1 MRAGEC
7 TGLPADMADWSFMQ
21 LLAAQSVTRPARLGR
36 RGCLALLVLTA
47 SLVSVPAWADRG
59 SKFFKEG
66 RKAEQRG
73 DYDAALVLYEKAT
86 AAEPGS
92 VQYKTSA
99 RRIRFQAAIVHVDRG
114 HKLRNAGKLEEALK
128 EFEPALAIDPSSD
141 IAEQEIR
148 RTLAMIEARSTAPA
162 PGAKALTPRQQAEAE
177 MQQRLADVEGPV
189 ELTPPSRAPIT
200 LHATNDS
207 KMLFETIGK
216 LAGINVLFDQDYQSR
231 RITIDLNVVTL
242 EQALDNL
249 AVITKTLWK
258 PLTSNTILIYPE
270 TKRRDQ
276 EQQVIRTFYLSNT
289 IQPNELTELAQ
300 VIRNLLDAQ
309 KVQQV
314 NSQNAIVIR
323 DTPDKIAVVEK
334 LLNDI
339 DKAKP
344 EVIID
349 VAVLQVARDRS
360 RTLGL
365 YPGSPGLTLPVAFT
379 PGGAQA
385 TTTTGTGTTTT
396 TTTSTA
402 TSTSVPLRRL
412 ARLSTGDWSM
422 VLPGGTLNL
431 LLSDANTRLLQN
443 PQVRASDGNTARLR
457 VGERV
462 PVATG
467 SFQPG
472 IGGVGINPLVNT
484 QFQYLDVGVIL
495 EITPR
500 VHGDGEV
507 SMKMRVE
514 ISSVTSR
521 VNIGG
526 IDQPIIGQRTIEEEI
541 RLKEGETNVLGGI
554 MQTQRSSTLS
564 GIPGLSQIPL
574 LKYLF
579 SSVNQVESD
588 SEVLI
593 LMTPHIVRLPMV
605 TALNLRGIDVG
616 TQTNIAVRTKAAS
629 AVPSAIPGG
638 GVPVRMETPQAPP
651 PATATPPVKPGAAP
665 AAVAPAKPPA
675 GEAPPP
681 ETPRSETRPPAR
693 EAAPARPAETAPAPT
708 APAFRFD
715 SAIYSQPVGSTFP
728 VNIRIDNAENI
739 HSVPFQL
746 YYDAKQLKVVNILNG
761 ELLGQDGQAV
771 AVIQRVDDQNGVA
784 TITLTRPPDIAG
796 VSGSGVLATVSFQ
809 ALAPGQSALNILR
822 SAARNA
828 SQQPVSLAGAQ
839 TRVMVR

>member
-1 MRAGEC
+1 
-7 TGLPADMADWSFMQ
+7 MQ
-21 LLAAQSVTRPARLGR
+21 LLAAQPLTRPLRLARR
-36 RGCLALLVLTA
+36 RCLAFLFLTA
-47 SLVSVPAWADRG
+47 ALVAIPASADRG
-59 SKFFKEG
+59 SKFFKDG
-66 RKAEQRG
+66 RKAEQQG
-73 DYDAALVLYEKAT
+73 DLDGALVLYEKALD
-86 AAEPGS
+86 AES
-92 VQYKTSA
+92 RNIQYKASA

-114 HKLRNAGKLEEALK
+114 HKLRNSGKLEEALK
-128 EFEPALAIDPSSD
+128 EFERALAIDPSSD

-148 RTLAMIEARSTAPA
+148 RTLAMIEARSTAQA
-162 PGAKALTPRQQAEAE
+162 PGPKALTPRQQAEAE

-207 KMLFETIGK
+207 KVLFETIGK

-276 EQQVIRTFYLSNT
+276 EPQVIRTFYLSNT
-289 IQPNELTELAQ
+289 IQPNELTELTQ

-339 DKAKP
+339 DKAKA

-349 VAVLQVARDRS
+349 VAVLQVARDHS
-360 RTLGL
+360 RTLGI
-365 YPGSPGLTLPVAFT
+365 YPGSPGLTIPVAFA
-379 PGGAQA
+379 PGGVQ
-385 TTTTGTGTTTT
+385 TTTSTGTGTSTTT
-396 TTTSTA
+396 TTAST
-402 TSTSVPLRRL
+402 TTGTSVPLRRL

-422 VLPGGTLNL
+422 VLPGGTINL
-431 LLSDANTRLLQN
+431 LLSDASTRLLQN
-443 PQVRASDGNTARLR
+443 PQVRASDGATARLR

-526 IDQPIIGQRTIEEEI
+526 IDQPIIGQRTVEEEI

-564 GIPGLSQIPL
+564 GVPGLSQIPL

-593 LMTPHIVRLPMV
+593 LMTPHIVRLPAI

-616 TQTNIAVRTKAAS
+616 TQTNIAVRSKAAS

-638 GVPVRMETPQAPP
+638 GVPLRMETPQAP
-651 PATATPPVKPGAAP
+651 ATLPVKPAATPGAGAAPGTAP

-681 ETPRSETRPPAR
+681 ETPRGETQPQAR
-693 EAAPARPAETAPAPT
+693 EAAPARPSETAPAPT
-708 APAFRFD
+708 APALRFD
-715 SAIYSQPVGSTFP
+715 SAVYSQPVGNTFL

-746 YYDAKQLKVVNILNG
+746 YYDVKQLKVVNILNG
-761 ELLGQDGQAV
+761 DLLGRDGQAV

-784 TITLTRPPDIAG
+784 TITLTRPPGSAG

-822 SAARNA
+822 SAARDA

>member
-1 MRAGEC
+1 
-7 TGLPADMADWSFMQ
+7 MQ
-21 LLAAQSVTRPARLGR
+21 LLAAQSITRLSRLRR
-36 RGCLALLVLTA
+36 RGCLALLLLTA
-47 SLVSVPAWADRG
+47 TVVSIPAAADRG
-59 SKFFKEG
+59 SKFLKEG

-73 DYDAALVLYEKAT
+73 DYDAALVLYEKAVD
-86 AAEPGS
+86 AEPGS

-99 RRIRFQAAIVHVDRG
+99 RRIRFQAAITHVDRG
-114 HKLRNAGKLEEALK
+114 HKLRNSGKLEEALK
-128 EFEPALAIDPSSD
+128 EFERALAIDPSSD

-162 PGAKALTPRQQAEAE
+162 PATKALTPRQQAEAE
-177 MQQRLADVEGPV
+177 MQQRLADIEGPV

-216 LAGINVLFDQDYQSR
+216 LAGINVLFDQDYQGR
-231 RITIDLNVVTL
+231 RITLDLNVVTL

-249 AVITKTLWK
+249 TVITKTLWK
-258 PLTSNTILIYPE
+258 PLTSNTILVYPD

-276 EQQVIRTFYLSNT
+276 EQQVIKTFYLSNT
-289 IQPNELTELAQ
+289 IQPNELTELSQ

-323 DTPDKIAVVEK
+323 DTPDKIAVIEK

-339 DKAKP
+339 DKAKA
-344 EVIID
+344 EVLID

-365 YPGSPGLTLPVAFT
+365 YPGSPGLTIPATFT
-379 PGGAQA
+379 PGGVQA

-396 TTTSTA
+396 TTTSTT
-402 TSTSVPLRRL
+402 TSGAVPL
-412 ARLSTGDWSM
+412 ARLGRLSAGDWSM
-422 VLPGGTLNL
+422 ILPGATLNL
-431 LLSDANTRLLQN
+431 LLSDANSRLLQN
-443 PQVRASDGNTARLR
+443 PQVRASDGVTARLR
-457 VGERV
+457 IGERV

-526 IDQPIIGQRTIEEEI
+526 IDQPIIGQRTVEEEI

-554 MQTQRSSTLS
+554 MQTQRGSTVS
-564 GIPGLSQIPL
+564 GVPGLSQVPL

-579 SSVNQVESD
+579 SSVSQVESD

-593 LMTPHIVRLPMV
+593 LMTPHIVRLPMI

-638 GVPVRMETPQAPP
+638 GVPVRMETPQAP
-651 PATATPPVKPGAAP
+651 ATLPVKPGATPGAGAAPATMAPGTAP

-675 GEAPPP
+675 GDAARP
-681 ETPRSETRPPAR
+681 ETPRGETPAQAR
-693 EAAPARPAETAPAPT
+693 EAAPARPSETAPAPS

-715 SAIYSQPVGSTFP
+715 SAVYSQPVGNTFL

-746 YYDAKQLKVVNILNG
+746 YYDVKQLKVANILNG
-761 ELLGQDGQAV
+761 DLLGRDGQAV

-784 TITLTRPPDIAG
+784 TITLTRPPGSAG

-822 SAARNA
+822 SAARDA
-828 SQQPVSLAGAQ
+828 SQQPVTLAGAQ
-839 TRVMVR
+839 TRVIVR

>member
-1 MRAGEC
+1 
-7 TGLPADMADWSFMQ
+7 LF
-21 LLAAQSVTRPARLGR
+21 LI
-36 RGCLALLVLTA
+36 A

-73 DYDAALVLYEKAT
+73 DYDAALVLYEKAVD
-86 AAEPGS
+86 AEPGS

-99 RRIRFQAAIVHVDRG
+99 RRIRFQTAIVHVDRG
-114 HKLRNAGKLEEALK
+114 HKLRNSGKLEEALK
-128 EFEPALAIDPSSD
+128 EFERAMAIDPSSD

-148 RTLAMIEARSTAPA
+148 RTLAMIEARSTAQAPA
-162 PGAKALTPRQQAEAE
+162 AKALTPRQQAEAE

-242 EQALDNL
+242 EQALDTL

-276 EQQVIRTFYLSNT
+276 EQQVIKTFYLSNT

-365 YPGSPGLTLPVAFT
+365 YPGSPGLTIPATFT

-396 TTTSTA
+396 TTTSTT
-402 TSTSVPLRRL
+402 TSTAVPLARL
-412 ARLSTGDWSM
+412 ARLSAGDWSM

-431 LLSDANTRLLQN
+431 LLSDASTRLLQN

-500 VHGDGEV
+500 VHGDGEI

-526 IDQPIIGQRTIEEEI
+526 IDQPIIGQRTVEEEI

-564 GIPGLSQIPL
+564 GVPGLSQVPL

-579 SSVNQVESD
+579 SSVNQVESE

-593 LMTPHIVRLPMV
+593 LMTPHIVRLPMI

-638 GVPVRMETPQAPP
+638 GVPVRMETPQAPGTG
-651 PATATPPVKPGAAP
+651 PAAAP
-665 AAVAPAKPPA
+665 VAKPPA
-675 GEAPPP
+675 DQVAPA
-681 ETPRSETRPPAR
+681 ETPRGETRLQAR
-693 EAAPARPAETAPAPT
+693 EVAPAPPSETAPGATP
-708 APAFRFD
+708 PAFRFD
-715 SAIYSQPVGSTFP
+715 SAVYSQPVGSTFP
-728 VNIRIDNAENI
+728 VNIRIDNVENI

-746 YYDAKQLKVVNILNG
+746 YYDTKQLKVVNILNG
-761 ELLGQDGQAV
+761 DLLGRDGQAV

-784 TITLTRPPDIAG
+784 TITLTRPPDSAG

-822 SAARNA
+822 SAARDA

-839 TRVMVR
+839 TRVIVR

>member
-1 MRAGEC
+1 
-7 TGLPADMADWSFMQ
+7 
-21 LLAAQSVTRPARLGR
+21 
-36 RGCLALLVLTA
+36 
-47 SLVSVPAWADRG
+47 
-59 SKFFKEG
+59 
-66 RKAEQRG
+66 
-73 DYDAALVLYEKAT
+73 
-86 AAEPGS
+86 
-92 VQYKTSA
+92 
-99 RRIRFQAAIVHVDRG
+99 
-114 HKLRNAGKLEEALK
+114 
-128 EFEPALAIDPSSD
+128 
-141 IAEQEIR
+141 
-148 RTLAMIEARSTAPA
+148 
-162 PGAKALTPRQQAEAE
+162 
-177 MQQRLADVEGPV
+177 
-189 ELTPPSRAPIT
+189 
-200 LHATNDS
+200 
-207 KMLFETIGK
+207 
-216 LAGINVLFDQDYQSR
+216 
-231 RITIDLNVVTL
+231 
-242 EQALDNL
+242 
-249 AVITKTLWK
+249 
-258 PLTSNTILIYPE
+258 
-270 TKRRDQ
+270 
-276 EQQVIRTFYLSNT
+276 
-289 IQPNELTELAQ
+289 
-300 VIRNLLDAQ
+300 
-309 KVQQV
+309 
-314 NSQNAIVIR
+314 
-323 DTPDKIAVVEK
+323 
-334 LLNDI
+334 
-339 DKAKP
+339 
-344 EVIID
+344 VIID
-349 VAVLQVARDRS
+349 VAVLQVARDHS
-360 RTLGL
+360 RTLGI
-365 YPGSPGLTLPVAFT
+365 YPGSPGLTIPATFT

-396 TTTSTA
+396 TTTSTT
-402 TSTSVPLRRL
+402 TSTAVPLARL

-422 VLPGGTLNL
+422 VLPGGTINL
-431 LLSDANTRLLQN
+431 LLSDASTKLLQN
-443 PQVRASDGNTARLR
+443 PQVRASDGAIARLR
-457 VGERV
+457 IGERV

-507 SMKMRVE
+507 TMKMRVE

-526 IDQPIIGQRTIEEEI
+526 IDQPIIGQRTVEEEI

-564 GIPGLSQIPL
+564 GVPGLSQVPL

-593 LMTPHIVRLPMV
+593 LMTPHIVRLPMIS
-605 TALNLRGIDVG
+605 ALNLRGIDVG

-651 PATATPPVKPGAAP
+651 PATAAPPVKPGAAP

-675 GEAPPP
+675 GEAAPP

-693 EAAPARPAETAPAPT
+693 ETAPARPSETAPGAT

-715 SAIYSQPVGSTFP
+715 SAVYSQPVGSTFP

-839 TRVMVR
+839 TRVIIR